1 MLTKNERTSIVT
13 QGEILRT
20 SGCAIGHRCANLL
33 ATTYPLNAQNAH
45 ETLDRASCNAIAL
58 TIHLFPD
65 LACPIDAKV
74 LLPDSF
80 NLGLEQFV
88 PLCTLTTQLRVAAP
102 GGVAPVG

>member
-1 MLTKNERTSIVT
+1 MALH
-13 QGEILRT
+13 QILRT
-20 SGCAIGHRCANLL
+20 SDCAIGHRGANLL

-45 ETLDRASCNAIAL
+45 ETFDCASCHANAF

-88 PLCTLTTQLRVAAP
+88 PLCAFTTQLRVAAP